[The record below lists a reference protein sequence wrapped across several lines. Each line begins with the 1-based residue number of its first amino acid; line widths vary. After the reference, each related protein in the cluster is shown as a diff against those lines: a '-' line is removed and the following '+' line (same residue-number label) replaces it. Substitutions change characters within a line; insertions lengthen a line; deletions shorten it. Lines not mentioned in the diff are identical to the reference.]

1 MIKSLKNIFK
11 SKINDNVNNIS
22 CNVELVPSYKF
33 NLKYQDDIIGILGY
47 DQGVW
52 SFSYSEWFKNQNEL
66 QPLFEFPDTSRTYKN
81 DKLWP
86 FFDSRIPSTKQKKVK
101 EYFVTHPEDKHNLVK
116 LLSVFGNSSV
126 NNPYKLI
133 NV

>member
-11 SKINDNVNNIS
+11 SKISDNVNNIS

-47 DQGVW
+47 DRGVW

-86 FFDSRIPSTKQKKVK
+86 FFDSRIPSAKQKKVK
-101 EYFVTHPEDKHNLVK
+101 EYFATHPEDKNNLVK